1 MKILQINAISDSG
14 STGRTCREMNDAFRA
29 MGHEAVV
36 AFSAGTVTD
45 QSQEYKIGGHRGQQ
59 FHALLSRITGL
70 QGYFSAGAT
79 RKLLKFMDEYCPD
92 VVILRNLHAN
102 YIHVP
107 MLLKYLAKKDIS
119 TVAVLH
125 DCWLY
130 TGKCCHYT
138 AAGCYRWQEKCG
150 NCPAKRK
157 YNKSW
162 FFDRSAKMLRDK
174 KRLFQAIPRLGV
186 AAVSQWILH
195 EAQKA
200 PVLQNAVIMEQIY
213 NWIDTEKFHPGDG
226 ADLRKKLGIGDKK
239 IILSIANVW
248 SESKGFQ
255 TVLEVARQ
263 LRDDEIYVLV
273 GDLPA
278 DVMLPSGV
286 IAMPRTDDIGR
297 LVELYSAADVFL
309 QASLEETFGKVAAEA
324 LACGTPVVCFDA
336 TANPELI
343 GEGCGAVVP
352 EKDMDAMLR
361 EVRNVLKNGKQ
372 AYNSC
377 CREYAVEQFGMDAIF
392 EKYSQMFV
400 ALQDSMHNGKK
411 EDTL

>member
-14 STGRTCREMNDAFRA
+14 STGRTCREMNEAFRA

-36 AFSAGTVTD
+36 AFSAGTITD
-45 QSQEYKIGGHRGQQ
+45 QSQEYKIGGHRGQRT
-59 FHALLSRITGL
+59 HALLSRITGL

-79 RKLLKFMDEYCPD
+79 RKLLKFMDEYQPD

-107 MLLKYLAKKDIS
+107 MLLKYLAQKDIP

-150 NCPAKRK
+150 NCPAKKK

-186 AAVSQWILH
+186 AAVSQWILR

-226 ADLRKKLGIGDKK
+226 TALRQKLGIQDKK
-239 IILSIANVW
+239 VILSIANTW
-248 SESKGFQ
+248 SESKGIQ
-255 TVLEVARQ
+255 TVLKVAKQLQEDEVF
-263 LRDDEIYVLV
+263 VLV
-273 GDLPA
+273 GDMPA
-278 DVMLPSGV
+278 NTLMPDHV
-286 IAMPRTDDIGR
+286 ISLPRTDDICA
-297 LVELYSAADVFL
+297 LVELYSMADVFL
-309 QASLEETFGKVAAEA
+309 QASLEETFGKVSAEA
-324 LACGTPVVCFDA
+324 LSCGTPVVCFDS

-343 GEGCGAVVP
+343 GPGCGAVVP
-352 EKDMDAMLR
+352 AGNVEEMLCKM
-361 EVRNVLKNGKQ
+361 RNILSCGKEHYTHQ
-372 AYNSC
+372 
-377 CREYAVEQFGMDAIF
+377 CRKFAEYKFDKKAIF
-392 EKYSQMFV
+392 GQYLEF
-400 ALQDSMHNGKK
+400 LQDILIQSEGGKAK
-411 EDTL
+411 